1 MQHILFLKIMH
12 EMRQVDQ
19 VEDQMNYEK
28 NIYIYMTY

>member
-12 EMRQVDQ
+12 EMQQ